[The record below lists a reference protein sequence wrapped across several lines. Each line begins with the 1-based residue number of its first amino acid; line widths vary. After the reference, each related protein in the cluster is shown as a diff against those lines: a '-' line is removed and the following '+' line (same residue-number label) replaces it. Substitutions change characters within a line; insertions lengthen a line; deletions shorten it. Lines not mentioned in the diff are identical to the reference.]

1 MAHAIGV
8 QPKVLAYMEQNY
20 KYMSILSIQ
29 WWFNFCWS
37 FFISMNEFHY
47 STTMCKNT

>member
-1 MAHAIGV
+1 VIGAMAHAIGV

-29 WWFNFCWS
+29 
-37 FFISMNEFHY
+37 
-47 STTMCKNT
+47 